1 MRHLCRTVNNAL
13 HINRIVTR
21 AVAMHTP
28 SFYWEDKVNNTGG
41 IWRMVTAMAMSG
53 TIGAFVM
60 LSGQDPMTVVFF
72 RCLIGAIALLGWL
85 WHTGGWIWPD
95 RNAAAWIAAG
105 AAALIGNWLC
115 LFSAFKLCG
124 ISIAT
129 VVYHVQPFLLVVMAA
144 LAQRQAPD
152 WRQLPF
158 LALAFAGVALTTGIS
173 NAQLQTGVLGGVM
186 LALAAAFLYA
196 LATVA
201 TRQLKRYPPAQIAGL
216 QLMIG
221 VVVLTPMVSFD
232 AGTFSGIAWSTL
244 LIVGLVHTG
253 LVYNLMYGAFQRLRP
268 ESIASLSFIYPAVA
282 LVTDLVLFD
291 ARLGPLQWLGMVL
304 ILASV
309 LANQRIGQKPTAELD
324 VAPGLALKRRPDPS
338 DCCGSSQGT
347 GAVIRHSCD

>member
-1 MRHLCRTVNNAL
+1 
-13 HINRIVTR
+13 
-21 AVAMHTP
+21 MHTP

-60 LSGQDPMTVVFF
+60 LSGEDPMTVVFF

-85 WHTGGWIWPD
+85 WHTGGWICPD
-95 RNAAAWIAAG
+95 RNGAAWIAAG

-129 VVYHVQPFLLVVMAA
+129 VVYHVQPFLLVLMAA

-158 LALAFAGVALTTGIS
+158 LALAFVGVALTTGIS
-173 NAQLQTGVLGGVM
+173 TATVKTGMLGGVM
-186 LALAAAFLYA
+186 LALAAALLYA
-196 LATVA
+196 LATLA
-201 TRQLKRYPPAQIAGL
+201 TRQLKQYPPAQIAGL
-216 QLMIG
+216 QLVIG
-221 VVVLTPMVSFD
+221 IAVLAPLVSFD
-232 AGTFSGIAWSTL
+232 AGKLSGTACGSL
-244 LIVGLVHTG
+244 LIIGLVHTG
-253 LVYNLMYGAFQRLRP
+253 VVYNLMYGAFQRLRP

-282 LVTDLVLFD
+282 LVTDLLLFD
-291 ARLGPLQWLGMVL
+291 AWLSPLQWVGMLL

-309 LANQRIGQKPTAELD
+309 LANQRIGQLPKAQLAEAPTPEL
-324 VAPGLALKRRPDPS
+324 KTRPDPS
-338 DCCGSSQGT
+338 GCRDSSQGT
-347 GAVIRHSCD
+347 GAAIQRSCD